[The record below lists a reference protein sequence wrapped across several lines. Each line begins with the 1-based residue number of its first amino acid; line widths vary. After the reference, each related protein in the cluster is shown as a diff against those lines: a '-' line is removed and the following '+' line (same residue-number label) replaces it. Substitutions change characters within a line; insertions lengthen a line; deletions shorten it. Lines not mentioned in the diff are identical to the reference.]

1 MNSDR
6 NVYFV
11 LDSKKYELLA
21 ESDQRRV
28 KVLKIRKLQIK
39 NFKSIENME
48 LDHLEQALILVGKN
62 STGKT
67 AVLDAVRA
75 VGGDY
80 KIEESDF
87 REGHPAISIMVELE
101 LLEED
106 LRFLHSQGKVSKF
119 RKYDVWFQ
127 DFQKKLPSYLDGI
140 LTFTFYAK
148 WQSKVYYNDGIRKN
162 NPWIKEVFPQVF
174 YLDAQRNLENF
185 QEGLLSYIES
195 DLLKQMRENT
205 CVFDRRRACNHCFE
219 CIPVLERKSVSEL
232 NVLEMAKLLDYKLY
246 QWNLDEFSKKVNE
259 NYRRN
264 GGTEEIIYSMNLDW
278 NQLLRVKTESY
289 APQQNYKQ
297 PITKLAKGM
306 RSVYL
311 LSLLETYAEEGQQ
324 YPGVIIIEE
333 PEIYLHPQM
342 QTVAGEILYHLSKKN
357 QVMFTTHSANML
369 SNFNTKQIRQIML
382 DEDGGS
388 FALAHTSI
396 SRVLDDLGYS
406 AADLMNVDFVFIVE
420 GKQDKSRLPLLLQKY
435 YSEVYDKNGQLSRIA
450 IIATNSCTNIKAY
463 ANLKYMNQL
472 YLKDRFL
479 MVRDGDGQNPEEL
492 KHQLCKYYEE
502 RKKEETIDSLPR
514 VLPRNVLILKYYSFE
529 NYFLNP
535 KIMEKV
541 GVIESEKAFYHILFR
556 KWKEYLNRLKSGQK
570 LQEVLGHNLESEEDL
585 KAHMEEVKMYLRGH
599 NLYDIFYGRFKK
611 NEEEVLG
618 KYIEL
623 APREEFKDILDSIDR
638 FIYFEN
644 RKKEND

>member
-382 DEDGGS
+382 DEDGVS